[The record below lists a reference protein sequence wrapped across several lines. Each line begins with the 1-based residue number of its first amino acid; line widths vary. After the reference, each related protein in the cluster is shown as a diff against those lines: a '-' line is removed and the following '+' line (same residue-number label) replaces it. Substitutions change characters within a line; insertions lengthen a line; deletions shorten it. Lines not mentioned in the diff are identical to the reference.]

1 MKLQLGA
8 VIKEL
13 RKNKKMNQEDLAVK
27 LNTDKGNI
35 SRYEND
41 KQTPEFEKLEL
52 LADILGVKLSELFA
66 KAEGESIAD
75 GDNISDGPNLYKVP
89 LISWVQAGNWH
100 EALQNVESLDNIE
113 WVETTYKPRKYTY
126 ALRVVGD
133 SMIPKFPPDSIII
146 VEPEESAEN
155 KKYVIAVKQ
164 SSNMATF
171 KQFVDDESG
180 IYLKPLNE
188 KYPIMDC
195 CEDTIFCGVVKR
207 MEMDV

>member
-195 CEDTIFCGVVKR
+195 CEDTI
-207 MEMDV
+207 